1 MMTKKLNIKVFS
13 DGAVLE
19 TMLKDLQTGLVTG
32 FTTNPS
38 LMKKAGISS
47 YIGFAKE
54 VLAKITDYP
63 VSFEVFAD
71 DLASVEKEAEKI
83 ASLGDNVYV
92 KIPVTTSTGE
102 STCPLIQKLSAK
114 GIKLNVTAIFTIE
127 QTQAVVDHLTAG
139 VPAIVSVFAGR
150 IADGV
155 PAIVSVFA
163 GRIADTGVDPMPIME
178 EALRICRQKEGV
190 ELLWASPRET
200 YNIYQADQ
208 LGVDIITCTTDLI
221 AKLPLQGK
229 DLEDYSLETVQM
241 FLKDSTS
248 LGFKILED
256 AKH

>member
-1 MMTKKLNIKVFS
+1 MTKKLNVKVFS

-71 DLASVEKEAEKI
+71 DLASMEKEAEKI

-127 QTQAVVDHLTAG
+127 QTQAVVDHLTA
-139 VPAIVSVFAGR
+139 
-150 IADGV
+150 GV

-248 LGFKILED
+248 LGFKILEED
-256 AKH
+256 NH

>member
-150 IADGV
+150 IAD
-155 PAIVSVFA
+155 
-163 GRIADTGVDPMPIME
+163 TGVDPMPIME

>member
-1 MMTKKLNIKVFS
+1 MMTKKLNVKVFS

-38 LMKKAGISS
+38 LMKKADISS

-54 VLAKITDYP
+54 VLAQITDYP
-63 VSFEVFAD
+63 VSFEVFAN
-71 DLASVEKEAEKI
+71 DLASMEKEAEKI
-83 ASLGDNVYV
+83 ASLGNNVYV

-127 QTQAVVDHLTAG
+127 QTQAVVDHLTA
-139 VPAIVSVFAGR
+139 
-150 IADGV
+150 GV

-256 AKH
+256 DNH

>member
-1 MMTKKLNIKVFS
+1 MMTKKLNVKVFS

-38 LMKKAGISS
+38 LMKKASISS

-71 DLASVEKEAEKI
+71 DLASMEKEAEKI

-127 QTQAVVDHLTAG
+127 QTQAVVDHLTA
-139 VPAIVSVFAGR
+139 
-150 IADGV
+150 GV

-256 AKH
+256 DNH

>member
-1 MMTKKLNIKVFS
+1 MMTKKLNVKVFS

-71 DLASVEKEAEKI
+71 DLASMEKEAEKI

-102 STCPLIQKLSAK
+102 STCPLIQKLLAK

-127 QTQAVVDHLTAG
+127 QTQAVVDHLTA
-139 VPAIVSVFAGR
+139 
-150 IADGV
+150 GV

-256 AKH
+256 DNH

>member
-1 MMTKKLNIKVFS
+1 MTKKLNVKVFS

-71 DLASVEKEAEKI
+71 DLASMEKEAEKI

-102 STCPLIQKLSAK
+102 STCSVIQKLSAK

-150 IADGV
+150 IAD
-155 PAIVSVFA
+155 
-163 GRIADTGVDPMPIME
+163 TGVDPMPIME
-178 EALRICRQKEGV
+178 EALRICLQKEGV
-190 ELLWASPRET
+190 ELLWANPRET

-256 AKH
+256 DNH

>member
-1 MMTKKLNIKVFS
+1 MTKKLNVKVFS

-71 DLASVEKEAEKI
+71 DLASMEKEAEKI

-150 IADGV
+150 IT
-155 PAIVSVFA
+155 
-163 GRIADTGVDPMPIME
+163 DTGVDPMPIME

-229 DLEDYSLETVQM
+229 DLKDYSLETVQM

-256 AKH
+256 ANH

>member
-1 MMTKKLNIKVFS
+1 MTKKLNVKVFS

-54 VLAKITDYP
+54 VLAKITNYP

-71 DLASVEKEAEKI
+71 NLASMEKEAEKI

-127 QTQAVVDHLTAG
+127 QTQAVVDHLTA
-139 VPAIVSVFAGR
+139 
-150 IADGV
+150 GV

-248 LGFKILED
+248 IGFKILED
-256 AKH
+256 DNQ

>member
-1 MMTKKLNIKVFS
+1 MTKKLNVKVFS

-71 DLASVEKEAEKI
+71 DLASMEKEAEKI

-102 STCPLIQKLSAK
+102 STCPLTQKLSAK

-150 IADGV
+150 IAD
-155 PAIVSVFA
+155 
-163 GRIADTGVDPMPIME
+163 TGVDPMPIME
-178 EALRICRQKEGV
+178 EALRICRQKEEV

-256 AKH
+256 DNH

>member
-1 MMTKKLNIKVFS
+1 MTKKLSVKVFS

-71 DLASVEKEAEKI
+71 DLASMEKEAEKI

-150 IADGV
+150 IAD
-155 PAIVSVFA
+155 
-163 GRIADTGVDPMPIME
+163 TGVDPMSIME

-200 YNIYQADQ
+200 YNIYQADK

-256 AKH
+256 DNQ

>member
-1 MMTKKLNIKVFS
+1 MTKKLNVKVFS

-54 VLAKITDYP
+54 VLVKITDYP

-71 DLASVEKEAEKI
+71 DLASMEKEAEKI
-83 ASLGDNVYV
+83 AGLGDNVYV

-127 QTQAVVDHLTAG
+127 QTQAVVDHLTA
-139 VPAIVSVFAGR
+139 
-150 IADGV
+150 GV

-256 AKH
+256 ANQ

>member
-1 MMTKKLNIKVFS
+1 MMTKKLNVKVFS

-71 DLASVEKEAEKI
+71 DLASMEKEAEKI

-102 STCPLIQKLSAK
+102 STCPVIQKLSAK

-127 QTQAVVDHLTAG
+127 QTQAVVDHLTA
-139 VPAIVSVFAGR
+139 
-150 IADGV
+150 GV

-256 AKH
+256 DNH

>member
-1 MMTKKLNIKVFS
+1 MMTKKLNVKVFS

-71 DLASVEKEAEKI
+71 DLASMEKEAEKI

-150 IADGV
+150 IAD
-155 PAIVSVFA
+155 
-163 GRIADTGVDPMPIME
+163 TGVDPMPIME

-208 LGVDIITCTTDLI
+208 LGVDIITCTADLI

-256 AKH
+256 DNH

>member
-1 MMTKKLNIKVFS
+1 MTKKLNVKVFS

-71 DLASVEKEAEKI
+71 DLASMEKEAEKI

-102 STCPLIQKLSAK
+102 STCPVIQKLSAK

-127 QTQAVVDHLTAG
+127 QTQAVVDHL
-139 VPAIVSVFAGR
+139 
-150 IADGV
+150 IAGV

-178 EALRICRQKEGV
+178 EALRICRQKEEV

-256 AKH
+256 DNH

>member
-1 MMTKKLNIKVFS
+1 MMTKKLNVKVFS

-71 DLASVEKEAEKI
+71 DLASMEKEAEKI

-114 GIKLNVTAIFTIE
+114 GIKLNVTAIFTIG
-127 QTQAVVDHLTAG
+127 QTQAVVDHLTA
-139 VPAIVSVFAGR
+139 
-150 IADGV
+150 GV

-256 AKH
+256 DNH

>member
-1 MMTKKLNIKVFS
+1 MTKKLNVKVFS

-71 DLASVEKEAEKI
+71 DLASMEKEAEKI

-127 QTQAVVDHLTAG
+127 KTQAVVDHLTA
-139 VPAIVSVFAGR
+139 
-150 IADGV
+150 GV

>member
-1 MMTKKLNIKVFS
+1 MTKKLNVKVFS

-71 DLASVEKEAEKI
+71 DLASMEKEAEKI

-102 STCPLIQKLSAK
+102 STCSVIQKLSAK

-150 IADGV
+150 IAD
-155 PAIVSVFA
+155 
-163 GRIADTGVDPMPIME
+163 TGVDPMPIME
-178 EALRICRQKEGV
+178 EALRICLQKEGV

-221 AKLPLQGK
+221 AKVPLQGK

-256 AKH
+256 DNH

>member
-1 MMTKKLNIKVFS
+1 MTKKLNVKVFS

-71 DLASVEKEAEKI
+71 DLASMEKEAEKI
-83 ASLGDNVYV
+83 SSLGDNVYV

-127 QTQAVVDHLTAG
+127 QTQAVVDHLTA
-139 VPAIVSVFAGR
+139 
-150 IADGV
+150 GV

-256 AKH
+256 DNH

>member
-1 MMTKKLNIKVFS
+1 MMTKKLNVKVFS

-71 DLASVEKEAEKI
+71 DLASMEKEAEKI

-150 IADGV
+150 IAD
-155 PAIVSVFA
+155 
-163 GRIADTGVDPMPIME
+163 TGVDPMPIME
-178 EALRICRQKEGV
+178 EALRMCRQKEEV

-256 AKH
+256 DNP

>member
-1 MMTKKLNIKVFS
+1 MTKKLNVKVFS

-71 DLASVEKEAEKI
+71 DLASMEKEAEKI

-150 IADGV
+150 IADT
-155 PAIVSVFA
+155 
-163 GRIADTGVDPMPIME
+163 DVDPMPIME